1 MAASELRGCF
11 AAVRGGGYN
20 GWRGETLVSACAGGL
35 RRMIILSTL
44 YLIAAVIGCT
54 ILVCQF
60 LLALVGLGHGGG
72 DIGHHGGGGF
82 HGDAHSG
89 GFDGHDMG
97 DSHAG
102 TVAGASADHADSTH
116 LFAVLSFRTLTAA
129 AAFFGVTGLALQNS
143 ELPAT
148 TSFFLALCAGAGA
161 LYGMYGLLRLIA
173 GLSSSGNERIGNALG
188 LAATVYVPI
197 PATGKGAGKVQLSM
211 QNRIVEYQAVTDD
224 AEPLKTGETVEVV
237 GIKNSDTV
245 RVRRTSRIVEQ
256 QPATC

>member
-1 MAASELRGCF
+1 M
-11 AAVRGGGYN
+11 V
-20 GWRGETLVSACAGGL
+20 
-35 RRMIILSTL
+35 LSTL
-44 YLIAAVIGCT
+44 YLIAAVIGGT

-60 LLALVGLGHGGG
+60 VLALVGLGHDSGDLGHHLGG
-72 DIGHHGGGGF
+72 DF
-82 HGDAHSG
+82 HGDAHGG

-102 TVAGASADHADSTH
+102 AGADHADSTH

-129 AAFFGVTGLALQNS
+129 AAFFGVTGLALES
-143 ELPAT
+143 SGLPAT
-148 TSFFLALCAGAGA
+148 TSLFLALCAGACA

-173 GLSSSGNERIGNALG
+173 GLSSSGNERIGNAVG

-224 AEPLKTGETVEVV
+224 AEPLKTGEAVEVV

-245 RVRRTSRIVEQ
+245 HVRRTSRVVEQ